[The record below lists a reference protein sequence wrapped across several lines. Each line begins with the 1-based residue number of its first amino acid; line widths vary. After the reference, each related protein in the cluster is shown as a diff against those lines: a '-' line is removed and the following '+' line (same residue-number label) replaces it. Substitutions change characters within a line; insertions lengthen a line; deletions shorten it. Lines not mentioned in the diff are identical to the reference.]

1 MFRVLVSDPISKD
14 GLEPLLEAENIEI
27 VQKNVQEETDL
38 SSYDALFVRSATKV
52 TEELMNTMPNLKIV
66 ARAGVG
72 VDNIDVEQAT
82 RRGIIVINAPDGNTI
97 STAEHTF
104 AMIASLVRHIPQ
116 ANMSVKNR
124 EWKRSSFV
132 GSELHG
138 KMLGIVGL
146 GRIGTELAK
155 RAKAFG
161 MRVAVFDPFL
171 TKERSEKI
179 GVEKHDFEEL
189 LSNADI
195 ITVHTP
201 LTEETKGLLNDE
213 TIAKTKKGV
222 YLINCARGGIIDE
235 SALCAHLENG
245 HVRGVAL
252 DVFEVE
258 PPEHTRLLEFDQ
270 VIATPHLGASTKEAQ
285 LNVAYQVSKEVLL
298 FIQGKQVTTSINLP
312 AMSDEEYQEVAP
324 FDSLAQ
330 KIGSFMSQYMKE
342 PVQSITIEYEGKAAE
357 IESSYVTKSMIAS
370 FLKQRMDININTVNA
385 GVLARER
392 GIQFIE
398 KVSGRNSGYSNS
410 ITVSIQGE
418 QRTSE
423 IKGTVIPHFGERI
436 VAVNGFSIDF
446 NPSGHL
452 LYIQHT
458 DVPGV
463 IGNVGRILGNHAVNI
478 ATMQVGRKEKGGEAI
493 MMLSFDR
500 PLDQVILG
508 ALSELEE
515 IVFIHAI
522 EL

>member
-1 MFRVLVSDPISKD
+1 MFRVLVSDPISRD
-14 GLEPLLEAENIEI
+14 GLEPLLEADHIEI
-27 VQKNVQEETDL
+27 IQKNAHEESDL
-38 SSYDALFVRSATKV
+38 SQYDALFVRSATKV
-52 TEELMNTMPNLKIV
+52 TKELMNQMPNLKII

-72 VDNIDVEQAT
+72 VDNIDLEQAT

-146 GRIGTELAK
+146 GRIGTELAR

-179 GVEKHDFEEL
+179 GVEKHDFNEL
-189 LSNADI
+189 LTQADI

-201 LTEETKGLLNDE
+201 LTKETKGLLNKE
-213 TIAKTKKGV
+213 TIGKTKKGV
-222 YLINCARGGIIDE
+222 YLVNCARGGIIDE
-235 SALCAHLENG
+235 DALCTYLENG

-258 PPEHTRLLEFDQ
+258 PPEHTRLLEFEQ

-298 FIQGKQVTTSINLP
+298 FVEGKQVTTSINLP
-312 AMSDEEYQEVAP
+312 AMSDEAYQKVAP
-324 FDSLAQ
+324 YDTLAQ
-330 KIGSFMSQYMKE
+330 RIGSFLSQYMNE
-342 PVQSITIEYEGKAAE
+342 PVHSITIEYEGTAAE
-357 IESSYVTKSMIAS
+357 IETAYVTKSMIAS
-370 FLKQRMDININTVNA
+370 FLKQRMDITINTVNA

-398 KVSGRNSGYSNS
+398 KVSDVNSGYSNS
-410 ITVSIQGE
+410 MTVTIHGE
-418 QRTSE
+418 HKTSE
-423 IKGTVIPHFGERI
+423 LKGTFIPHFGERI
-436 VAVNGFSIDF
+436 VSVNGFSIDF
-446 NPSGHL
+446 HPSGHL

-463 IGNVGRILGNHAVNI
+463 IGNVGKILGDHAVNI

-500 PLDQVILG
+500 SLEKPTIA
-508 ALSELEE
+508 ALSNLDE
-515 IVFIHAI
+515 IVFVKAI
-522 EL
+522 DL

>member
-1 MFRVLVSDPISKD
+1 MFKILVSDPISRD
-14 GLEPLLEAENIEI
+14 GLEPLLEADNIEI
-27 VQKNVQEETDL
+27 VQKKASEEEDL
-38 SSYDALFVRSATKV
+38 TQYDALFVRSATKV
-52 TEELMNTMPNLKIV
+52 TAELMNQMPNLKII

-82 RRGIIVINAPDGNTI
+82 RKGIIVINAPDGNTI

-124 EWKRSSFV
+124 EWKRTAFV
-132 GSELHG
+132 GSELYG
-138 KMLGIVGL
+138 KTLGIVGL
-146 GRIGTELAK
+146 GRIGTELAG

-179 GVEKHDFEEL
+179 GVEKHSLDEL
-189 LSNADI
+189 LSSADI

-201 LTEETKGLLNDE
+201 LTKETKGILNHE
-213 TIAKTKKGV
+213 TIGRTKEGV
-222 YLINCARGGIIDE
+222 YLVNCARGGIIDE
-235 SALCAHLENG
+235 EALCTYLENG

-258 PPEHTRLLEFDQ
+258 PPEHTRLLEFEQ

-285 LNVAYQVSKEVLL
+285 LNVAYQVSQEVLL
-298 FIQGKQVTTSINLP
+298 FVQGKQVTTSINLP
-312 AMSDEEYQEVAP
+312 AMSEEAYRKVAP
-324 FDSLAQ
+324 YDGLAQ
-330 KIGSFMSQYMKE
+330 RIGTFLSQLMNE
-342 PVQSITIEYEGKAAE
+342 PIRSIEVEYEGSAAE
-357 IESSYVTKSMIAS
+357 IETSYVTKSLIAS

-398 KVSGRNSGYSNS
+398 KVSDRHSGYSS
-410 ITVSIQGE
+410 SMTVTINGE
-418 QRTSE
+418 HSSSE
-423 IKGTVIPHFGERI
+423 IKGTFIPHFGERI
-436 VAVNGFSIDF
+436 ISINGFSIDF
-446 NPSGHL
+446 HPSGHL
-452 LYIQHT
+452 LFVQHT

-463 IGNVGRILGNHAVNI
+463 IGNVGKILGDHAVNI

-493 MMLSFDR
+493 MMLSFDK
-500 PLDQVILG
+500 PLEETT
-508 ALSELEE
+508 LSSLKGLEE
-515 IVFIHAI
+515 IVTIKAI